1 VVAPLIMQKKV
12 LVLYTPGESANLD
25 AASERDLGVT
35 ANYYS
40 LSPLE
45 QSGNTKAELGI
56 SIGM

>member
-1 VVAPLIMQKKV
+1 MQKKV
-12 LVLYTPGESANLD
+12 LVLYTRGESANLD
-25 AASERDLGVT
+25 AAYERDLGVT

-56 SIGM
+56 GIGM